1 MTEYNKLNVKYSN
14 SKLNKLKYAIKTGT
28 EAILNLSSEV
38 LMMKLI
44 FHINYY

>member
-1 MTEYNKLNVKYSN
+1 MTEYNKLNVKCSN
-14 SKLNKLKYAIKTGT
+14 SKLNKLKSAIKNGT